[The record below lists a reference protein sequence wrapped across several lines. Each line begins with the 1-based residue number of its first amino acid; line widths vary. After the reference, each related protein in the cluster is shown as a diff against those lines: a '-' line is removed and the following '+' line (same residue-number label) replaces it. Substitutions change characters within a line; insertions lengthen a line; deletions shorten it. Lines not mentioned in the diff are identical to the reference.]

1 MPSQFVV
8 REGGHVVT
16 VSGDPFEPQRDIRVE
31 QFAHRPDS
39 RGDLAALV
47 AEIAAG
53 RIRVVLERVYPF
65 PEAVAALEKTETRHA
80 RGKLVVTGPR
90 ASTGE

>member
-1 MPSQFVV
+1 V

-16 VSGDPFEPQRDIRVE
+16 VSGDPFQPERDVRVE

-39 RGDLAALV
+39 RDDMVELLAA
-47 AEIAAG
+47 IAAR

-65 PEAVAALEKTETRHA
+65 DQAVAALEKTETRHA
-80 RGKLVVTGPR
+80 RGKLVVTAPR
-90 ASTGE
+90 APTE

>member
-1 MPSQFVV
+1 MSSPS
-8 REGGHVVT
+8 RAT
-16 VSGDPFEPQRDIRVE
+16 RSNRSDIRVE